1 MAPGLSGAERK
12 KTLWVYM
19 KELFPAEA
27 GLTKKLL
34 KARGLDDYRSIV
46 ADLLSED
53 REYSLR

>member
-1 MAPGLSGAERK
+1 
-12 KTLWVYM
+12 M